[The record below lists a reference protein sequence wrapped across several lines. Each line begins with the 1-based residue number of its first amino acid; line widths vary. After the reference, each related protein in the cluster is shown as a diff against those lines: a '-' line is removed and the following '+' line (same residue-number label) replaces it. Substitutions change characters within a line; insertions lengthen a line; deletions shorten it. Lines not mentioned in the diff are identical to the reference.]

1 MTLTAWILLACVA
14 SFAIKL
20 SGYLVPK
27 RVMEGPRIGRVSGAL
42 TVALLASLTVTN
54 AVGHG
59 QALLVDSRL
68 LGLTAAVIELRFK
81 APFLLVVVI
90 GAVATA
96 LGRLAGLP

>member
-1 MTLTAWILLACVA
+1 MTLIAWILVACFA
-14 SFAIKL
+14 SFAVKL
-20 SGYLVPK
+20 SGYLIPQ
-27 RVMEGPRIGRVSGAL
+27 RVLDRPRTGRVTTAL

-68 LGLTAAVIELRFK
+68 LGLTAAVIALRFK